1 MNILGIWDGPD
12 AGAALPGIGPFLV
25 QGSDERR

>member
-1 MNILGIWDGPD
+1 MNILGIWDGHD
-12 AGAALPGIGPFLV
+12 AGAALLVIGPFLV